1 MQRPNSL
8 RCCTAPV
15 TTVDNIGYVERKIRV
30 RIKFYKIF
38 EVDPLSNSFQIDFFL
53 EASWEDDTIVH
64 DDSTMDGREE
74 SSDEWEHQFPYK
86 KGSKTSSQE
95 LRWTPRLNFRNL
107 LEFTENSRE
116 DWYSV
121 YSTTKDSNGATVQ
134 LPKVVVCYKMRGTAK
149 FHMKFDMHSFPFDS
163 QDLCINVYSCYQDVH
178 SEKEKKRTLKQLSE
192 RSSLTAAARMYN
204 ITIEK
209 NRSPT
214 YKSIVPREDEFLLR
228 DEYILSTE
236 IAGISDV
243 TDENKSAQG
252 FKYPVLLLSVKL
264 QRKPQYYF
272 FNIILQMFV
281 IVLLGFP
288 CLLLDAASLTDRLS
302 IVLTMLLSAMAYKA
316 YTSEMIPKVSYLTWI
331 EKYLIS
337 STLLLTVLGV
347 ESALMYWLSLWDTG
361 SCWTNRAESCVVA
374 WSFEHG
380 YSGGEG
386 GDTMIN
392 GVCVPTTPCY
402 FYSMEHYIG
411 GALSLLWCVWHVWY
425 GIRMTCPCC
434 AAKTRSILEKKFHG
448 ENVYGKYIKK

>member
-1 MQRPNSL
+1 M
-8 RCCTAPV
+8 V
-15 TTVDNIGYVERKIRV
+15 
-30 RIKFYKIF
+30 F
-38 EVDPLSNSFQIDFFL
+38 
-53 EASWEDDTIVH
+53 
-64 DDSTMDGREE
+64 DGPILHAY
-74 SSDEWEHQFPYK
+74 SYK

-252 FKYPVLLLSVKL
+252 FKYPVLLLSVNVISL
-264 QRKPQYYF
+264 VFLNGQLNHLALYATC
-272 FNIILQMFV
+272 FV
-281 IVLLGFP
+281 CVVPHHSFCLPLSSFLFVPVLL
-288 CLLLDAASLTDRLS
+288 
-302 IVLTMLLSAMAYKA
+302 I
-316 YTSEMIPKVSYLTWI
+316 
-331 EKYLIS
+331 
-337 STLLLTVLGV
+337 
-347 ESALMYWLSLWDTG
+347 
-361 SCWTNRAESCVVA
+361 
-374 WSFEHG
+374 
-380 YSGGEG
+380 
-386 GDTMIN
+386 
-392 GVCVPTTPCY
+392 
-402 FYSMEHYIG
+402 
-411 GALSLLWCVWHVWY
+411 
-425 GIRMTCPCC
+425 
-434 AAKTRSILEKKFHG
+434 
-448 ENVYGKYIKK
+448 